1 MARIARSSALIVLPS
16 HVPLTPGTCD
26 QLIAI
31 TQRRELLSDFSVLR
45 LEIEMRFDPLV
56 SLLRHIGNRSFS
68 KVCNRGKTLKKRS
81 HL

>member
-56 SLLRHIGNRSFS
+56 SLLQHIGTRSS
-68 KVCNRGKTLKKRS
+68 AKVRTGGQLLKK
-81 HL
+81 HLSP